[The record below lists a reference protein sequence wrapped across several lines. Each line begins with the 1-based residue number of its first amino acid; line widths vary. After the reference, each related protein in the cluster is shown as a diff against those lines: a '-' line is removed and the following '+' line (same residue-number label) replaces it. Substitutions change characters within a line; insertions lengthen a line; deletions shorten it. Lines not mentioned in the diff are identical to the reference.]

1 MITTKASK
9 GQKTKT
15 SIQHFYWF
23 TLHFLIIIYLYF
35 KNLFEKYKIIWMVTN
50 YYLKAYKTDILVK
63 INQFVDLIYCLT
75 KLFLNT

>member
-15 SIQHFYWF
+15 KNFIDLLY
-23 TLHFLIIIYLYF
+23 TFLIIIYLYF

>member
-1 MITTKASK
+1 M
-9 GQKTKT
+9 
-15 SIQHFYWF
+15 
-23 TLHFLIIIYLYF
+23 YF
-35 KNLFEKYKIIWMVTN
+35 KNLFEKHKIIWIVTN

>member
-1 MITTKASK
+1 IVSK
-9 GQKTKT
+9 IGN
-15 SIQHFYWF
+15 
-23 TLHFLIIIYLYF
+23 FLIYLYF
-35 KNLFEKYKIIWMVTN
+35 KNLFEKHKIIWIVTN